1 MGKGGV
7 RHAERMTGAGVSYPT
22 NTIAVMRGAIA
33 ATVPV
38 VAEAQDVRPPRSPDR
53 PWTCT
58 SLGRWLISDCAQ
70 SNLHTNLNSGPTR
83 WLRWWGVTAPVAGAA
98 SLRTG
103 ASLLCKCSGD
113 RSNVVRKVGLELLP
127 PVWWLV
133 LCVGVPPNHHRI
145 SDPELKR
152 GE

>member
-22 NTIAVMRGAIA
+22 NTIAVMCGAIA

-38 VAEAQDVRPPRSPDR
+38 VAEAQDVRLPRSPAR
-53 PWTCT
+53 PWTCK
-58 SLGRWLISDCAQ
+58 SLG
-70 SNLHTNLNSGPTR
+70 R

-127 PVWWLV
+127 PVRWLV